1 MEQMK
6 QMPDDI
12 IAKCEVECIHPEKV
26 ARVKENSLNNEE
38 ILELADIFKAL
49 GDGTRIKLLHALAQ
63 EEMCVCDLAEVVAM
77 SQSLV
82 SHQLRVLRNLRLVKY
97 RREGKMVYYSLDD
110 GHIVALFTQGLEHI
124 RHR

>member
-6 QMPDDI
+6 QMPDDLL
-12 IAKCEVECIHPEKV
+12 ARCEVVCIHPDKV
-26 ARVKENSLNNEE
+26 ARIKGNSLNTEE
-38 ILELADIFKAL
+38 ILELAEIFKAL

-110 GHIVALFTQGLEHI
+110 EHIVALFTQGLEHI

>member
-1 MEQMK
+1 MEQIK
-6 QMPDDI
+6 QAPDDFL
-12 IAKCEVECIHPEKV
+12 AKCEVECIHPEKV
-26 ARVKENSLNNEE
+26 ARVRENSLNTEE
-38 ILELADIFKAL
+38 ILGLVDIFKAL

-110 GHIVALFTQGLEHI
+110 EHIVALFTQGLEHI

>member
-1 MEQMK
+1 MNN
-6 QMPDDI
+6 DDLD
-12 IAKCEVECIHPEKV
+12 KCEVECVHPDKV
-26 ARVKENSLNNEE
+26 ARVKGQSLNAEE
-38 ILELADIFKAL
+38 ILGLADIFKAL

-63 EEMCVCDLAEVVAM
+63 EEMCVCDLAEVIGM

-110 GHIVALFTQGLEHI
+110 EHIVALFSQGLEHI